1 MLLHSQGSSVCPEN
15 HAVEAVNS
23 SKEEALKKILE
34 QMYKLYPDATEK
46 EIRKEI

>member
-1 MLLHSQGSSVCPEN
+1 MIVPMKKVSLILMREQ
-15 HAVEAVNS
+15 
-23 SKEEALKKILE
+23 KEEALKKILE